1 MLPFGFSLFSFVA
14 ASCCLLILSFGVI
27 RYHRNRNPRQI
38 RPSGILASLSHV
50 DIDAFRKLTDPME
63 EAFLRQSHTR
73 TVFGDLQKD
82 RIHSALEYLR
92 KMQKNA
98 ITLQR
103 LGYRN
108 LKSGRP
114 TQRLL
119 AEQLIDCAVP
129 VRMFTFSGIAVLRL
143 WRLLRIQR
151 FILVSFSL
159 ADLKDLM
166 EELLPAYQLLKEA
179 ALELTILSEPESS
192 RELAR
197 NL

>member
-1 MLPFGFSLFSFVA
+1 MLPFGFSLFNFVA
-14 ASCCLLILSFGVI
+14 ASCCLLILFFGVV
-27 RYHRNRNPRQI
+27 RYHRGRNPRQI
-38 RPSGILASLSHV
+38 APSGILASLSRV
-50 DIDAFRKLTDPME
+50 DLGALKKLTDPLE

-73 TVFGDLQKD
+73 IQFGDLQKD
-82 RIHSALEYLR
+82 RIYSALEYLR

-108 LKSGRP
+108 LKSGNP
-114 TQRLL
+114 TQRVL
-119 AEQLIDCAVP
+119 AELLIDSAVP
-129 VRMFTFSGIAVLRL
+129 VRMFTFSGIAVLRI

-151 FILVSFSL
+151 FILVSFNL

-166 EELLPAYQLLKEA
+166 QELLPAYQLLREA
-179 ALELTILSEPESS
+179 ALELTILAEPELS

>member
-1 MLPFGFSLFSFVA
+1 MLPFGFSLFNFVA
-14 ASCCLLILSFGVI
+14 ASCCLLFLSFGFI
-27 RYHRNRNPRQI
+27 KYHRGRNPRQVP
-38 RPSGILASLSHV
+38 PSGVLASLSRV
-50 DIDAFRKLTDPME
+50 DLGALKKLTDPLE

-73 TVFGDLQKD
+73 IQFGDLQKD

-108 LKSGRP
+108 LKSGNP

-151 FILVSFSL
+151 FIMVSS
-159 ADLKDLM
+159 A
-166 EELLPAYQLLKEA
+166 LPISK
-179 ALELTILSEPESS
+179 T
-192 RELAR
+192 
-197 NL
+197 